1 MTDSEIDKNKRK
13 RSERRKKGQCQLG
26 HSLEQQTNVFS
37 KKNTKKLEINVN
49 KRKRSEQEETKRKRS
64 ACGEQTTCSPK
75 KIKFRKKQKENE
87 SFASDW
93 RLR

>member
-1 MTDSEIDKNKRK
+1 MSAWSQPGTADKRVL
-13 RSERRKKGQCQLG
+13 Q
-26 HSLEQQTNVFS
+26 
-37 KKNTKKLEINVN
+37 KNTKKLEINVN